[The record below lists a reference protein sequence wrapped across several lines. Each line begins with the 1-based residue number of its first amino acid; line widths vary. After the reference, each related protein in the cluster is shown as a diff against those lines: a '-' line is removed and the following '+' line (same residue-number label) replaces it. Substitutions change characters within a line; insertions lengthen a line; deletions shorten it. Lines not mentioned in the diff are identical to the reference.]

1 MLESEIIDWVKQEF
15 MPVSLATPDETILQ
29 ILRNTKRYWNTHSAF
44 PVAQMYAGASD
55 TSIRLTPNYKNV
67 VKVYPATTPDW
78 VLGNY
83 PMWSLLGIAIIDNL
97 TSDLIMLTEAY
108 KNYRYYMGADFNWN
122 YQKSDLPGI
131 GGRLYMTNI
140 PQGTQN
146 MCVIGTKRLLQG
158 EVTLDITGTSGTF
171 QFVPIPTLSLSLTNG
186 VLTYLDDGLGNLIG
200 SQSGYTGTIDYTTGE
215 WTVTGWVGSQGE
227 VGTAT
232 YLYDEEI
239 TSEYIVDWFLYY
251 VKAQVKMVE
260 GNTLRK
266 ADALKISNDGQQ
278 LLNEGKEEVKE
289 LQERLGIE
297 GRWMS
302 FARRF

>member
-44 PVAQMYAGASD
+44 PIVQMFPGASN

-67 VKVYPATTPDW
+67 VKIYPATTPDW
-78 VLGNY
+78 ILGNY

-97 TSDLIMLTEAY
+97 TSDLVLLTEAY

-122 YQKSDLPGI
+122 YQKSDLPGV
-131 GGRLYMTNI
+131 GGRLYMSGL

-146 MCVIGTKRLLQG
+146 MCVIGTRRLMQG
-158 EVTLDITGTSGTF
+158 EVTLDVTGTSGTL

-186 VLTYLDDGLGNLIG
+186 IITYMDDGLGNLEG

-215 WTVTGWVGSQGE
+215 WTVTGWPGSQGE
-227 VGTAT
+227 VGVAT

-239 TSEYIVDWFLYY
+239 TSEYMLEWILYY
-251 VKAQVKMVE
+251 IKAQVKMVE

-278 LLNEGKEEVKE
+278 LINEGKEEVKE
-289 LQERLGIE
+289 LQEKLAAE
-297 GRWMS
+297 GRWMA